1 MKTKQGILEALDE
14 HIGRLQGLAD
24 KIQASDEPDLRT
36 IEDLSVLLV
45 ARRESLNMSPAE
57 VAELCGLS
65 PTTYRSIERG
75 SGNPRINT
83 LQAVCDVLNVKIW
96 VGLS

>member
-1 MKTKQGILEALDE
+1 VETKRGILEALNE
-14 HIGRLQGLAD
+14 EISRLQGLVD
-24 KIQASDEPDLRT
+24 KIQASEDPDFRPIDE
-36 IEDLSVLLV
+36 LSTLLV

-83 LQAVCDVLNVKIW
+83 LRTVCDVLNVKLW
-96 VGLS
+96 VDLP

>member
-1 MKTKQGILEALDE
+1 METRRGILEALNVQIS
-14 HIGRLQGLAD
+14 HLQGLAD
-24 KIQASDEPDLRT
+24 KIQASDDPDFRP
-36 IEDLSVLLV
+36 IEELSTLLV

-83 LQAVCDVLNVKIW
+83 LRTVCDVLNVKLW
-96 VGLS
+96 VDLP

>member
-1 MKTKQGILEALDE
+1 VEIKHSILEALNDQ
-14 HIGRLQGLAD
+14 ISSLQGLAD
-24 KIQASDEPDLRT
+24 KIQASEAPDFRP
-36 IEDLSVLLV
+36 IEELSTLLV

-75 SGNPRINT
+75 SGNPRIHT
-83 LQAVCDVLNVKIW
+83 LQTVCDVLNVKLW
-96 VGLS
+96 VDLP

>member
-1 MKTKQGILEALDE
+1 MEIKRSILEALNDQ
-14 HIGRLQGLAD
+14 ISSLQGLAD
-24 KIQASDEPDLRT
+24 KIQASEAPDFRP
-36 IEDLSVLLV
+36 IEELSKLLI

-75 SGNPRINT
+75 SGNPRIHT
-83 LQAVCDVLNVKIW
+83 LQTVCGVLYVKLW
-96 VGLS
+96 VDLP